1 MVQLPDGVL
10 HRPTP
15 AEREQLCYWKPGTIG
30 EILFNF
36 WDCLSHANRGT
47 IPMKHTK

>member
-10 HRPTP
+10 HQLTP
-15 AEREQLCYWKPGTIG
+15 AEREQLRDWRPGTIR

-36 WDCLSHANRGT
+36 WDCVSH
-47 IPMKHTK
+47 

>member
-10 HRPTP
+10 HRLTP

-36 WDCLSHANRGT
+36 WDCVSH
-47 IPMKHTK
+47 